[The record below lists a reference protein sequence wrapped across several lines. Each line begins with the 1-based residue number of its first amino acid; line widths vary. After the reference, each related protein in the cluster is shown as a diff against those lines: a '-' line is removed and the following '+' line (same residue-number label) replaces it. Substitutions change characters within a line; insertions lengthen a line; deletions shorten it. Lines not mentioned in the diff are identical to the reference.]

1 MSFTILP
8 QFFIPLQVQNS
19 KIALRPSMDFKKKT
33 WLSIAIY
40 IIATLSGMAQVA
52 DTTATDN
59 IITVSLVTFYPG
71 DESFSIYGH
80 TELRVQQGNYDVYY
94 NYGVFDFNSPGFV
107 YRFVTGDALY
117 YCVPVPAKYART
129 GMEGRRMVEQRL
141 NLTQKQAERVRN
153 YLIVNSLPDNRA
165 YQYRY
170 LTDNCSTRPRDII
183 ENALA
188 DDSLHYGEAP
198 NTFTY
203 RQMMTH
209 YGKNYPWQQFGIDLL
224 LGSELDKPLDYRQQM
239 FVPMVLMEGF
249 DGATIMREGAKVP
262 LVSNTKVVVDGSKNG
277 IVLPPTPWWRTPLAV
292 SVAILV
298 LAILLTVRDVKR
310 KRVTRWFDSA
320 FYAILAI
327 IGCVI
332 IFLVTMS
339 HHEAITPNY
348 NLLWAHPLALI
359 PAILTPFLKRTQH
372 ILRFYH
378 SANAIV
384 MILTLAGWYFL
395 PQAANVAFFPL
406 MATSLLR
413 SASFRY
419 CVSA

>member
-1 MSFTILP
+1 M
-8 QFFIPLQVQNS
+8 
-19 KIALRPSMDFKKKT
+19 
-33 WLSIAIY
+33 
-40 IIATLSGMAQVA
+40 
-52 DTTATDN
+52 
-59 IITVSLVTFYPG
+59 SLVTFYPG

-80 TELRVQQGNYDVYY
+80 TELRVQQNNYDVYY

-117 YCVPVPAKYART
+117 YCVPVPAKYARS

-141 NLTQKQAERVRN
+141 NLTQEQAERVRN

-188 DDSLHYGEAP
+188 EDSLQYNDAP
-198 NTFTY
+198 STTTY

-209 YGKNYPWQQFGIDLL
+209 YGENYLWQQFGIDLV

-249 DGATIMREGAKVP
+249 DGATIMCDGAKVP
-262 LVSNTKVVVDGSKNG
+262 LVSDTEIVVNGSEKG
-277 IVLPPTPWWRTPLAV
+277 IVLPPTPWWCAPLTV
-292 SVAILV
+292 T
-298 LAILLTVRDVKR
+298 LAILIIAIILSWRDTR
-310 KRVTRWFDSA
+310 RRRFTRWFDCA

-332 IFLVTMS
+332 MFLITMS
-339 HHEAITPNY
+339 HHEAISPNY

-359 PAILTPFLKRTQH
+359 PTILTPFIKHTKR
-372 ILRFYH
+372 ILRLYH
-378 SANAIV
+378 GINAVV
-384 MILTLAGWYFL
+384 MTLTLAGWYFL

-406 MATSLLR
+406 MATSLIR
-413 SASFRY
+413 SVSFLLATHR
-419 CVSA
+419 A